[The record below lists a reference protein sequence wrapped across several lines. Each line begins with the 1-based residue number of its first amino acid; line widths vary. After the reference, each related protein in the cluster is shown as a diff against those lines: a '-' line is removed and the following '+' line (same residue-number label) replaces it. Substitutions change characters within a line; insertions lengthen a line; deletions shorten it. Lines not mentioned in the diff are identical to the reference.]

1 MAMDDILVAIDVG
14 TTKICTLIA
23 EVDDE
28 GRPHVVGMGQAP
40 SQGLR
45 KGMVVNIEEATGAIA
60 AAVER
65 AEQVSGYTVERACVG
80 VTGEHIRSL
89 SSTGLAVIPHGGR
102 TITRE
107 DVRRAVDAAQTVALP
122 QGHRMIH
129 VLPCAFKVDEQEGIR
144 DPVGMQG
151 YRLETHVNIITG
163 ATASLYNL
171 IRCVEQAGVEVQDL
185 VLEPLASAEAVL
197 SPPERELGVALV
209 DIGGGTTD
217 IAVFRQGTAWHTAV
231 LPVGGNQFT
240 SDIAYLLRTP
250 FASAEEIKIRYGHAV
265 PEEVDSRETV
275 NVTMFGDDAPQQIP
289 RQYLA
294 RILEARGVELFQL
307 IQQKIEEA
315 VPIGLLPAGL
325 VLCGGTA
332 RLSGLREVGRRVLE
346 APTRVGRPD
355 GLMGLVEQV
364 DGPEYATS
372 TGLLLWELRHGE
384 ELTGG
389 RKPSQ
394 SADTLLERFFGW
406 VRSAFFPR

>member
-1 MAMDDILVAIDVG
+1 MDDILVAIDVG

-23 EVDDE
+23 EVDDA

-45 KGMVVNIEEATGAIA
+45 KGVVVNIEEAARAIS

-65 AEQVSGYTVERACVG
+65 AEQVSGYTIERACIG

-89 SSTGLAVIPHGGR
+89 PSTGLVAITR
-102 TITRE
+102 SDRIITRE
-107 DVRRAVDAAQTVALP
+107 DVRRAVEAAQAIALP
-122 QGHRMIH
+122 QGHRIIH
-129 VLPCAFKVDEQEGIR
+129 VLPCAFKVDAQEGIQ

-163 ATASLYNL
+163 ATSSLYNL
-171 IRCVEQAGVEVQDL
+171 IRCVEHAGVEVQDL

-197 SPPERELGVALV
+197 TAPERELGVALV

-217 IAVFRQGTAWHTAV
+217 IVVFRQGTAWHTAV

-275 NVTMFGDDAPQQIP
+275 DVAMFGDDTPQEVA

-294 RILEARGVELFQL
+294 KILEARAVELFQL
-307 IQQKIEEA
+307 IQERIEEV
-315 VPIGLLPAGL
+315 VPVGLLPAGL

-332 RLSGLREVGRRVLE
+332 RLAGLREVGRRVLE
-346 APTRVGRPD
+346 TPTRVGRPQ

-372 TGLLLWELRHGE
+372 TGLLLWELHHGQE
-384 ELTGG
+384 FSAGA
-389 RKPSQ
+389 RPSQ
-394 SADTLLERFFGW
+394 TADTSLERFFGW
-406 VRSAFFPR
+406 VRRAFFPG